1 MKHLKAVGTTNEW
14 RRMSQFQV
22 PLAGESGGRDAL
34 PMQIMQLHAGC
45 MYIYSATDG
54 CEDKSW
60 RYL

>member
-1 MKHLKAVGTTNEW
+1 
-14 RRMSQFQV
+14 MSHFQV
-22 PLAGESGGRDAL
+22 PLPGESGGHDAP

-54 CEDKSW
+54 CKDKSQ